1 MTGVT
6 RRLVLRTTCATSL
19 LALVLG
25 CEGPA
30 PPADETSGAAS
41 DVAHGVGAR
50 AESAIAVPAPA
61 LSPAAEAAIAQ
72 TLRTWLLTG
81 DCRAM
86 TDGFLRERT
95 PGVSGDR
102 RTRCAAHSADF
113 TVPAISA
120 SEIVVRDVAAA
131 SGGAKAVVT
140 DDTSGIEAAVTL
152 VRSPAGWRIRSWD
165 T

>member
-1 MTGVT
+1 VAGVN

-30 PPADETSGAAS
+30 APADETSGAAS
-41 DVAHGVGAR
+41 EVAHDVELR
-50 AESAIAVPAPA
+50 AEAATAVPVPA

-72 TLRTWLLTG
+72 ALRSWLLTG

-102 RTRCAAHSADF
+102 RTRCAAHAAGF
-113 TVPAISA
+113 TVPALSA

-131 SGGAKAVVT
+131 AGGANAVVT
-140 DDTSGIEAAVTL
+140 DHTSGIQAAVSL
-152 VRSPAGWRIRSWD
+152 VRSRAGWRIRSWE